1 MPVPFWV
8 LCCSECCTF
17 QVHHRIKSKTWVC
30 KVCSCKQSVLKVFAE
45 GVAQECRKVV
55 QKLNRQG
62 VLRQMNLYKYG
73 ILNHPRALQWSSNM
87 DLPGK
92 TMPTKNSMSKDDI
105 TSVQNI
111 DTTDSNK
118 CLLVESQEISYRL
131 YPYSK
136 PSGSQTKM
144 NTSNQKDILIPNST
158 ASSQTSHLLPPG
170 KSDTDS
176 SQKFISKW
184 DIYL

>member
-1 MPVPFWV
+1 MFE
-8 LCCSECCTF
+8 S
-17 QVHHRIKSKTWVC
+17 
-30 KVCSCKQSVLKVFAE
+30 KVFAE

-73 ILNHPRALQWSSNM
+73 ILNHPRALLWSSNM

-92 TMPTKNSMSKDDI
+92 SMPTKNSMSKDDI

-144 NTSNQKDILIPNST
+144 NTSNQKDILIPVSILMNIFGYNTSLFS
-158 ASSQTSHLLPPG
+158 ASRNVCNCDRISCCILP
-170 KSDTDS
+170 
-176 SQKFISKW
+176 
-184 DIYL
+184 

>member
-1 MPVPFWV
+1 MPVQFWV
-8 LCCSECCTF
+8 LCCSKCCTF

-45 GVAQECRKVV
+45 GIAQECRKVV

-62 VLRQMNLYKYG
+62 VLRQMNLHEYG
-73 ILNHPRALQWSSNM
+73 LLNHPRAPQSSSNI
-87 DLPGK
+87 DLSGK
-92 TMPTKNSMSKDDI
+92 TMPTKNSLSKDEI
-105 TSVQNI
+105 TSAQDI
-111 DTTDSNK
+111 DTADSNE
-118 CLLVESQEISYRL
+118 CLTVESQEISYRL

-136 PSGSQTKM
+136 TSGSQTKM
-144 NTSNQKDILIPNST
+144 NTSNPKDILVPNST
-158 ASSQTSHLLPPG
+158 VSSQTSPFLPPD
-170 KSDTDS
+170 KSNTDS

>member
-1 MPVPFWV
+1 MVFYP
-8 LCCSECCTF
+8 LY
-17 QVHHRIKSKTWVC
+17 
-30 KVCSCKQSVLKVFAE
+30 KVFTE
-45 GVAQECRKVV
+45 GIAQECRKVV

-62 VLRQMNLYKYG
+62 VLRQMSLYKYG
-73 ILNHPRALQWSSNM
+73 LLNHPNM
-87 DLPGK
+87 DFPGK
-92 TMPTKNSMSKDDI
+92 TMPTKSSMSKDDI

-144 NTSNQKDILIPNST
+144 NTSNQKDILIQNST
-158 ASSQTSHLLPPG
+158 ASSQTSHFLPTG

-176 SQKFISKW
+176 SQKFTSKW

>member
-1 MPVPFWV
+1 M
-8 LCCSECCTF
+8 LLT
-17 QVHHRIKSKTWVC
+17 HYR
-30 KVCSCKQSVLKVFAE
+30 
-45 GVAQECRKVV
+45 
-55 QKLNRQG
+55 
-62 VLRQMNLYKYG
+62 NLT
-73 ILNHPRALQWSSNM
+73 Q
-87 DLPGK
+87 
-92 TMPTKNSMSKDDI
+92 PTKNPMSKDDI

-118 CLLVESQEISYRL
+118 CLLVESQEIYRL

-158 ASSQTSHLLPPG
+158 ASSQTSHFLPPG

-176 SQKFISKW
+176 SRNGISTCNT
-184 DIYL
+184 